1 MAWRETCSV
10 REKVRFCMA
19 YEAGEVS
26 MSELCREFD
35 VSRRTG
41 YAVLQRWRTEGPS
54 GLAARSHAPHHC
66 AHALSADVRSAIL
79 ALRRRHPTWGPKK
92 LKARLEREQPQTRWP
107 ATSTI
112 GSLLDREGLVTRRKR
127 RRHAA
132 PRSEPLAACTAA
144 NDVWSVDFK
153 GWFRTG
159 DGRRCDPLT
168 LEDQASRYLLRL
180 VAVPRCDL
188 AHVWPVLDAAFRE
201 YGLPVALRSDNGP
214 PFAATGAGG
223 LSSLSVRLIKAGV
236 RPDRIDPGQPQQ
248 NGRLE
253 RLHLTLQQDTASP
266 PAGSLAAQAR
276 RFAAFRRIYNAERPH
291 EALGMMP
298 PELVYVPSVRRW
310 SGRLVSPD
318 YAEGVAV
325 RRVRQSGEI
334 KWRGDLVF
342 VTSVLAGEPVGIAEG
357 ENGLWRVHY
366 GPVAL
371 GAIDSKGRLR
381 RPSAVD
387 ALRRGKAPSVH
398 GGQPERMVN
407 CVTHHAG

>member
-1 MAWRETCSV
+1 MEIRAMAWRETCSV

-144 NDVWSVDFK
+144 NDVWSVDPR
-153 GWFRTG
+153 FRG
-159 DGRRCDPLT
+159 DKLQGLVSHRRRP
-168 LEDQASRYLLRL
+168 
-180 VAVPRCDL
+180 
-188 AHVWPVLDAAFRE
+188 
-201 YGLPVALRSDNGP
+201 ALRS
-214 PFAATGAGG
+214 A
-223 LSSLSVRLIKAGV
+223 
-236 RPDRIDPGQPQQ
+236 
-248 NGRLE
+248 
-253 RLHLTLQQDTASP
+253 
-266 PAGSLAAQAR
+266 
-276 RFAAFRRIYNAERPH
+276 
-291 EALGMMP
+291 
-298 PELVYVPSVRRW
+298 
-310 SGRLVSPD
+310 
-318 YAEGVAV
+318 
-325 RRVRQSGEI
+325 
-334 KWRGDLVF
+334 
-342 VTSVLAGEPVGIAEG
+342 
-357 ENGLWRVHY
+357 
-366 GPVAL
+366 
-371 GAIDSKGRLR
+371 
-381 RPSAVD
+381 D
-387 ALRRGKAPSVH
+387 A
-398 GGQPERMVN
+398 
-407 CVTHHAG
+407 